1 MTAQVIVEALDLNEA
16 QIDVEARTVR
26 QRLIAA
32 GRSKNN
38 RVYGESVLQSAAALF
53 EGRQTYANHP
63 RRSDQRDQ
71 PERSV
76 RDLTG
81 WLTGVEY
88 HEGALWAT
96 RHFTRNQAG
105 EDTWALVRDIV
116 EGRAPASL
124 LGASINAVGQA
135 TTGNDGSVIVETIT
149 AVNSVDDVT
158 TPAAGGG
165 WTALV
170 AGDGDS
176 LTSDLLRAMT
186 FEEWFQSRPDF
197 VRRVQNEMKT
207 VRQDKALTEANAL
220 AERLTAD
227 LQNAR
232 DSISALE
239 AERVASGDTN
249 ARLRHEVEVWR
260 VMAGVSLPESWK
272 TSLRDTLLQS
282 DISDWSAI
290 IESERKKARA
300 AGYRVAVV
308 GAGQQVNST
317 PPASPENRLVA
328 LRQMLGAASSPE
340 EHAAILRQLQETQNS

>member
-1 MTAQVIVEALDLNEA
+1 MSTLVIVEALDLSEA
-16 QIDVEARTVR
+16 HVDIEGRTVT

-38 RVYGESVLQSAAALF
+38 RVYSEAVLQGAVGLF

-81 WLTGVEY
+81 WLTSVEY
-88 HEGALWAT
+88 REGALWAT

-105 EDTWALVRDIV
+105 EDTWALVREIV

-135 TTGNDGSVIVETIT
+135 TTGDDGHVIVEAIT
-149 AVNSVDDVT
+149 AVHSVDDVT

-165 WTALV
+165 WTPLV
-170 AGDGDS
+170 ASDSDS
-176 LTSDLLRAMT
+176 LTSELLRAMT
-186 FEEWFQSRPDF
+186 FEEWFQSRPDY

-207 VRQDKALTEANAL
+207 VRQDKALTEAKAL

-227 LQNAR
+227 LQHAR
-232 DSISALE
+232 DGISALE
-239 AERVASGDTN
+239 TEREADRGAV

-272 TSLRDTLLQS
+272 SSLREALLQADTS
-282 DISDWSAI
+282 AWSAI
-290 IESERKKARA
+290 IEGERQKARA
-300 AGYRVAVV
+300 AGYRVAVT
-308 GAGQQVNST
+308 GAGQQVNTT
-317 PPASPENRLVA
+317 PPPSPENRLAAV
-328 LRQMLGAASSPE
+328 RQMLGAASSPE
-340 EHAAILRQLQETQNS
+340 EYAAILNQLQEKRNS